1 MVAHDRFCLY
11 MPPLTSIASYR
22 EMVDYAAAH
31 GITQLETL
39 NILDLSTPDLEVAKE
54 LKAYASEKGITFPCV
69 SVGISLVDDDR
80 SKAIETLKRYADVAK
95 ILGSPFLH
103 HTIALNFS
111 EPQFIADHF
120 ELFYQRGLEAVREV
134 FDYAATLGIRTIY
147 EDQGFLFNGR
157 KTFTRFLSEVDRNV
171 GVVADFGNIQ
181 FVDEDVED
189 FIPAFSDRIVH
200 VHVKDYLVTPGGSR
214 NPHPDEYTSRGG
226 NYLKGCL
233 IGTGSVN
240 TGAAFAALRAIGYT
254 GALALEGDPIGPDEE
269 TAFCK
274 NLEAITRYID
284 RYL

>member
-1 MVAHDRFCLY
+1 MSEFCLY
-11 MPPLTSIASYR
+11 TPPVSSITTYR
-22 EMVDYAAAH
+22 EMVDYAASH
-31 GITQLETL
+31 GIQKLETL
-39 NILDLSTPDLEVAKE
+39 NILDLSTPDLEIAKE
-54 LKAYASEKGITFPCV
+54 LKAYADAKGITFPCV

-80 SKAIETLKRYADVAK
+80 DAAVETAKRYADVAK

-120 ELFYQRGLEAVREV
+120 DLFYRRGLEAVREI
-134 FDYAATLGIRTIY
+134 FDYAAALGIRTIY

-157 KTFTRFLSEVDRNV
+157 ETFARFLKEVDRNV

-189 FIPAFSDRIVH
+189 FIPAFSQRIVH

-214 NPHPDEYTSRGG
+214 NPDPDEDTSRGG
-226 NYLKGCL
+226 NYLNGAR

-240 TGAAFAALRAIGYT
+240 TGAAFAALRAIGYQ
-254 GALALEGDPIGPDEE
+254 GALALEGDPMGPDEE
-269 TAFCK
+269 ASFRC
-274 NLEAITRYID
+274 NLETINSYIR

>member
-1 MVAHDRFCLY
+1 MSEFCLY
-11 MPPLTSIASYR
+11 TPQVSNIRNYK

-31 GITQLETL
+31 GIRQLETL
-39 NILDLSTPDLEVAKE
+39 NILDLSTPNLEVAKE
-54 LKAYASEKGITFPCV
+54 LKAYAAAKGITFPCV
-69 SVGISLVDDDR
+69 SVGISLVDNDR
-80 SKAIETLKRYADVAK
+80 KDAIETLKKYAEIAK
-95 ILGSPFLH
+95 LLGSPYLH

-111 EPQFIADHF
+111 EPLFMADNF
-120 ELFYQRGLEAVREV
+120 ELFYQLGLEAVREV

-157 KTFTRFLSEVDRNV
+157 KTFSRFLNEVDRNV

-200 VHVKDYLVTPGGSR
+200 VHVKDYIVTPGGSR

-233 IGTGSVN
+233 VGTGSVN
-240 TGAAFAALRAIGYT
+240 TGSAFAALRAIGYQ
-254 GALALEGDPIGPDEE
+254 GALSLEGDPIGPDEE
-269 TAFCK
+269 ASFCK
-274 NLEAITRYID
+274 NLETITRYME

>member
-1 MVAHDRFCLY
+1 MVAHNRFCLY
-11 MPPLTSIASYR
+11 MPPLTSIRSYK

-39 NILDLSTPDLEVAKE
+39 NVLDLSTPDLEFAQE

-80 SKAIETLKRYADVAK
+80 SEAIETLKRYADVAK
-95 ILGSPFLH
+95 ILGSPYLH

-120 ELFYQRGLEAVREV
+120 ELFYLRGLEAVREV

-157 KTFTRFLSEVDRNV
+157 ETFTRFLSEVDRNV

-226 NYLKGCL
+226 NYLQGCL
-233 IGTGSVN
+233 VGTGSVN
-240 TGAAFAALRAIGYT
+240 TGAAFAALRAIGYK

-274 NLEAITRYID
+274 NLETITRYID